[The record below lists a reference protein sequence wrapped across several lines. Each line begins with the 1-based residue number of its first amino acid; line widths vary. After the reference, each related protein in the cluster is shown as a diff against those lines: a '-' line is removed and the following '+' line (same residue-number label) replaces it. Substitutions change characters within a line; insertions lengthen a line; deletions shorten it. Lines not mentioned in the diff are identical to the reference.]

1 MTALRAFRRPA
12 LWRGAWVAMIAAT
25 LIVCLVPMP
34 PTTVS
39 IEHFDKIEHLAGYF
53 LLSAYAAMLFATR
66 AALGR
71 AMLGLLALG
80 ASIEVL
86 QALLPWR
93 STDAFDMVANSIG
106 VFAGALVA
114 FTPLR
119 GTLQWLDRR
128 LP

>member
-34 PTTVS
+34 ATRQP
-39 IEHFDKIEHLAGYF
+39 IEHFDKIEHLVGYL

-66 AALGR
+66 VAVGR
-71 AMLGLLALG
+71 AMLALLALG

-93 STDAFDMVANSIG
+93 STDAWDMVANSIG
-106 VFAGALVA
+106 VFAGALVV
-114 FTPLR
+114 FTPLS
-119 GTLQWLDRR
+119 GALQWLDRR